1 VADALTHPSFQAGLL
16 LVFFYLGIGRF
27 VALETDTIDKKDIR
41 SVVLDS
47 FDDTDGFFLPA
58 RNALAWYRCTDLG
71 DKTEGN
77 IVVCAL

>member
-1 VADALTHPSFQAGLL
+1 MADALTPPSFQIDLL

-27 VALETDTIDKKDIR
+27 VALETDTIDKKDVR
-41 SVVLDS
+41 SVAPDS
-47 FDDTDGFFLPA
+47 FDDTDGFVLPA
-58 RNALAWYRCTDLG
+58 RNALAWCRCTDLG